1 MSRIVFFMYGA
12 GCYAVFF
19 ASFLYAIGFL
29 GNFLVPKSIDSGT
42 EGPLV
47 PALLINSLLLVAF
60 GVQHSVMARPGFK
73 KWWTRFVPQPIERST
88 YVLLSSLLLFLLF
101 WAWRPMTSVVWKIDH
116 AMAQLILTGL
126 MFAGFLIVLYASFL
140 IDHFDLFGLR
150 QVFLYLRGKEY
161 TDKPFATPTLY
172 KLVRH
177 PLYVGWIVAFWAT
190 PDMTYGHMLFSIVTT
205 AYMFMAITLEERDLG
220 RFLGDDYRRYR
231 ERTPMILPW
240 PRKRQST

>member
-150 QVFLYLRGKEY
+150 QVFLYLRGKAY

-231 ERTPMILPW
+231 ERTPIILPW

>member
-1 MSRIVFFMYGA
+1 MSRIVFFTYGC
-12 GCYAVFF
+12 GCYTVFF

-42 EGPLV
+42 QGALV
-47 PALLINSLLLVAF
+47 PAALINSLLLVAF

>member
-1 MSRIVFFMYGA
+1 MSRIVCFMYGA

-42 EGPLV
+42 QGPLV
-47 PALLINSLLLVAF
+47 PAVLINSLLLALF
-60 GVQHSVMARPGFK
+60 GVQHSAMARPGFK
-73 KWWTRFVPQPIERST
+73 KWWTRFMPQPIERST

-101 WAWRPMTSVVWKIDH
+101 WAWRPMTSAVWKIDH
-116 AMAQLILTGL
+116 AVAQLILTGL
-126 MFAGFLIVLYASFL
+126 MFAGFMIVLYATFL

-177 PLYVGWIVAFWAT
+177 PLYLGWIIAFWAT
-190 PDMTYGHMLFSIVTT
+190 PDMTYGHMLFSSVTT
-205 AYMFMAITLEERDLG
+205 AYIFIAITLEERDLA

-231 ERTPMILPW
+231 ARTPMIVPW
-240 PRKRQST
+240 PKKRQST

>member
-1 MSRIVFFMYGA
+1 
-12 GCYAVFF
+12 
-19 ASFLYAIGFL
+19 
-29 GNFLVPKSIDSGT
+29 
-42 EGPLV
+42 
-47 PALLINSLLLVAF
+47 
-60 GVQHSVMARPGFK
+60 
-73 KWWTRFVPQPIERST
+73 
-88 YVLLSSLLLFLLF
+88 
-101 WAWRPMTSVVWKIDH
+101 MTSVVWKIDH
-116 AMAQLILTGL
+116 AVARLILTGL

-190 PDMTYGHMLFSIVTT
+190 PDMTYGHALFSIVTT